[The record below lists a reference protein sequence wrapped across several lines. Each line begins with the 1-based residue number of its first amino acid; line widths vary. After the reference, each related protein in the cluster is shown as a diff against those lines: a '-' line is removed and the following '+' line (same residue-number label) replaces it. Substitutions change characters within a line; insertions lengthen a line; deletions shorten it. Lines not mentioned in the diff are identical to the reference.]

1 MSSGNTQRK
10 KRNTDRR
17 TSKVDR
23 RDAPVNAT
31 VEISTSAERKQL
43 LDTCSQIGALII
55 GQRFDRMAQGVEV
68 LQKQA
73 SGLLLK
79 QHLEV
84 WLPRFEEHYAA
95 LEKVVGKNLEIS
107 QTNLVNDLKAK
118 VKAAGFPNMKEF
130 LTKVILPVVSYHGLL
145 LHLNNNAGV
154 ALPAHAREQVIQR
167 MNAINKILGGTCAA
181 MFLQES
187 MGMG

>member
-1 MSSGNTQRK
+1 MSAGNTQRR
-10 KRNTDRR
+10 KRGTDRR
-17 TSKVDR
+17 TAKVDR
-23 RDAPVNAT
+23 REAPVNAT
-31 VEISTSAERKQL
+31 VEISTSTERKQL

-84 WLPRFEEHYAA
+84 WLPRFEEHYNA
-95 LEKVVGKNLEIS
+95 LEKVVGKNLEIN
-107 QTNLVNDLKAK
+107 QQNLVNELKAK
-118 VKAAGFPNMKEF
+118 AKAAGYATMKDF

-154 ALPAHAREQVIQR
+154 ALPANVREQVIQR
-167 MNAINKILGGTCAA
+167 MNAINKVLGGTCAA

-187 MGMG
+187 MGLG